1 MLLPRQEKV
10 LRLKKGKGLIFLLK
24 NILKSSDCAACKIC
38 CVFDKDDIWEIPVL
52 DGELKDRIAE
62 RFPKDCFERRGDGWV
77 FSMKENGD
85 GLFRCPALDP
95 QSGCTLGED
104 KPFDCKIWP
113 YRVMELGGRRVIAIA
128 SICPSMYSKPLSEL
142 CGELEMGLADKIF
155 AAANERPDIVKPY
168 ERGYPI
174 LAVEE

>member
-1 MLLPRQEKV
+1 M
-10 LRLKKGKGLIFLLK
+10 LK

-52 DGELKDRIAE
+52 EDGLKSRLAE
-62 RFPKDCFERRGDGWV
+62 RFPEGSFERRGNGWV
-77 FSMKENGD
+77 FSMTEDGD

-95 QSGCTLGED
+95 QKGCTLGED

-128 SICPSMYSKPLSEL
+128 SLCPSMYAKPLSEL
-142 CGELEMGLADKIF
+142 CGELEGGLGEKIF
-155 AAANERPDIVKPY
+155 AAADKYPDIVKPY
-168 ERGYPI
+168 EEGYPI
-174 LAVEE
+174 LAVEKQRQN